1 VRSLWKRQ
9 NWVALLTVCVTL
21 GTGHSTRGQSAA
33 PNYTA
38 LKGEMRVFSA
48 VIDESMAQTF
58 APPFGVLEKAKG
70 TYLPGFGV
78 VFALEVNLHPVPLQ
92 DLLLNRSPTK
102 GELERELKTKQER
115 IKTIKQTM
123 SRLLAEHARSLREI
137 RPEDHVAVVVHL
149 FDVQGG
155 AGELPTQLVVQVDKR
170 DLDQYWEKK
179 LSYEQFLGQVKFLEL

>member
-21 GTGHSTRGQSAA
+21 GTGHSTRAQSAA

-92 DLLLNRSPTK
+92 DLLLNRLPTK

-155 AGELPTQLVVQVDKR
+155 AEELPTQLVVQVDKR